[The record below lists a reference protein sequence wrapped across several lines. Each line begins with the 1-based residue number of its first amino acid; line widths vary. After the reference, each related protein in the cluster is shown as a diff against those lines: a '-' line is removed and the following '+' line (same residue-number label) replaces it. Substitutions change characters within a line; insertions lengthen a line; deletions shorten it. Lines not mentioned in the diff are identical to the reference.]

1 MEVEIRV
8 SFQLPIVKNF
18 LGGVKIGTSNLF
30 MLGPTGH
37 YYYYYFFFYFSEIIR
52 QNIFKLIYMSI

>member
-37 YYYYYFFFYFSEIIR
+37 LS
-52 QNIFKLIYMSI
+52 LIHI